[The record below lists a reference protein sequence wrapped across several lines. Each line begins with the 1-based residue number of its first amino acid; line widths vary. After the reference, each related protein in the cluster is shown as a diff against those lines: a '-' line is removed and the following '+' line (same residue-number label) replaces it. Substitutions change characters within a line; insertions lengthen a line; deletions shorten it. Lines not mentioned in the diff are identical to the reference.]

1 MGWISSQFARNWRNI
16 QYGIIVVL
24 SVCLIIWPG
33 QANKIVVPVVING
46 LYYPFFKIKTAVE
59 TLSAQAEDIEGL
71 RKKLTET
78 AVQVELYEEA
88 IRENARLRN
97 VLGFE
102 PPSGYRL
109 MPAEIVSLSGHR
121 LPVTAIIDRGAR
133 DSVFVNQPVINQD
146 GLIGRVIN
154 VTDRFATVQ
163 LLTHPANRVAV
174 RVEKSREM
182 GIVRYLA
189 GEGMIMDNF
198 PIHGTIAVGDTIISS
213 ELGGVY
219 PPGLGV
225 ATVTDVQRNE
235 HEAFA
240 KVRLQ
245 PVVNFHSIEELF
257 LLRVAD
263 LK

>member
-24 SVCLIIWPG
+24 SVCLIIWPA
-33 QANKIVVPVVING
+33 QANKIIAPVVING

-59 TLSAQAEDIEGL
+59 TLSVQAEDIAGL
-71 RKKLTET
+71 RRALTQT

-88 IRENARLRN
+88 IRENTRLRN
-97 VLGFE
+97 IIGFE

-109 MPAEIVSLSGHR
+109 MPAEIVSLSGHQ
-121 LPVTAIIDRGAR
+121 LPVTAVIDRGEK
-133 DSVFVNQPVINQD
+133 DSVFVNQPVINQE

-163 LLTHPANRVAV
+163 LLTDPANRVAA
-174 RVEKSREM
+174 RVEESREM
-182 GIVRYLA
+182 GIVRYLT

-198 PIHGTIAVGDTIISS
+198 PVHGTIVVGDTSLSS
-213 ELGGVY
+213 GLGGVY

-225 ATVTDVQRNE
+225 ATVTDVQRDE
-235 HEAFA
+235 HDAFA
-240 KVRLQ
+240 RVTLRPL
-245 PVVNFHSIEELF
+245 VNFHSIEELF